1 MMPFGLKNAGATYQ
15 RLVDQVFAE
24 QKGRNMEVYVDDS
37 IVKSKEAKDH
47 VSDLAETFATL
58 RKHQMKLNPKK
69 CVFGVRS
76 GKFLGFMVRKRGID
90 ANPAKV
96 QAALDLL
103 EPKTKRDIQRLTGRM
118 AALSRFISKAS
129 DKGLPFFKALK
140 LPKSKELMWE
150 DEQKIAFQQ
159 LREQLANLPTLARPA
174 EGEVLYLYVAV
185 SPATIVVLTDQPL
198 EKILGKVEKSGRL
211 TKWAFELT
219 KFSISYQPRAAIKAQ
234 ALADFLAECSYQE
247 TLDEEKGT
255 WTVFTDGSATING
268 SGAGVVITSPEG
280 KNFEYAL
287 KFSFKA
293 SNNEAE
299 YEAVVAGLE
308 LCIALEAEHVCLK
321 TDSQLVANQIR
332 GEYEAKEPSMISYLA
347 KIKSVIAKLRTF
359 EIELIPRGQNAQA
372 DALSKLAS
380 STLTELNRFVY
391 VEVRRNRSIDQEIEV
406 QCVEAEPS
414 WMDSI
419 LAYKLQGTLPE
430 DRNLAVK
437 IKRVGPRFIVYN
449 GELLKK
455 SFSAPLLKC
464 VGPTDA
470 DYILREIHFGI
481 CGNHIR
487 GRTLAHKALRVGYY
501 WPTMI
506 QDAKDLVQKCEKC
519 QKFAPVIHRPSRDL
533 QPILNPLPFAQWG
546 LDILG
551 PFPEAPYQKKWLI
564 IGIDYFSKWIEAEA
578 ASNIT
583 EQTVRKFIWQN
594 IITRFGIPKVFVFDH
609 GRQFDNLP
617 LRWYT
622 DHFGIKLEY
631 SAVCHPQSNGQAEAA
646 NKQILNALKK
656 RVEDQ
661 KSKWIEELPRTL
673 WSLRTTE
680 KEATG
685 HSPFELVYE
694 SEAVLPVEIGSES
707 LRVNQF
713 SVEENEHLMKES
725 LDFLDEVRDSAR
737 DRMAAYKQR
746 ISKFY
751 NRRVQT
757 RLLKVGDLVLRNVA
771 AVQKSRIHGK
781 LSANWEGPYELYD
794 ELQPGTYRL
803 RQLGG
808 TELKN
813 HWNADVLRKFHV

>member
-185 SPATIVVLTDQPL
+185 SPATINRW
-198 EKILGKVEKSGRL
+198 KKSGKVEKSGRL

-419 LAYKLQGTLPE
+419 LAYKLQGTLP
-430 DRNLAVK
+430 
-437 IKRVGPRFIVYN
+437 
-449 GELLKK
+449 
-455 SFSAPLLKC
+455 
-464 VGPTDA
+464 
-470 DYILREIHFGI
+470 
-481 CGNHIR
+481 
-487 GRTLAHKALRVGYY
+487 RT
-501 WPTMI
+501 
-506 QDAKDLVQKCEKC
+506 
-519 QKFAPVIHRPSRDL
+519 
-533 QPILNPLPFAQWG
+533 
-546 LDILG
+546 
-551 PFPEAPYQKKWLI
+551 
-564 IGIDYFSKWIEAEA
+564 
-578 ASNIT
+578 
-583 EQTVRKFIWQN
+583 
-594 IITRFGIPKVFVFDH
+594 
-609 GRQFDNLP
+609 
-617 LRWYT
+617 
-622 DHFGIKLEY
+622 
-631 SAVCHPQSNGQAEAA
+631 
-646 NKQILNALKK
+646 
-656 RVEDQ
+656 
-661 KSKWIEELPRTL
+661 
-673 WSLRTTE
+673 
-680 KEATG
+680 
-685 HSPFELVYE
+685 
-694 SEAVLPVEIGSES
+694 
-707 LRVNQF
+707 
-713 SVEENEHLMKES
+713 
-725 LDFLDEVRDSAR
+725 
-737 DRMAAYKQR
+737 
-746 ISKFY
+746 
-751 NRRVQT
+751 
-757 RLLKVGDLVLRNVA
+757 
-771 AVQKSRIHGK
+771 
-781 LSANWEGPYELYD
+781 
-794 ELQPGTYRL
+794 GT
-803 RQLGG
+803 
-808 TELKN
+808 
-813 HWNADVLRKFHV
+813 

>member
-1 MMPFGLKNAGATYQ
+1 
-15 RLVDQVFAE
+15 
-24 QKGRNMEVYVDDS
+24 
-37 IVKSKEAKDH
+37 
-47 VSDLAETFATL
+47 
-58 RKHQMKLNPKK
+58 MKLNPKK

-76 GKFLGFMVRKRGID
+76 GKFLGFMVSKRGID
-90 ANPAKV
+90 ANPTKV
-96 QAALDLL
+96 QAALDLP

-140 LPKSKELMWE
+140 FPKSKELIWE
-150 DEQKIAFQQ
+150 DEQKEAFQQ
-159 LREQLANLPTLARPA
+159 LREHLENLPTLARPA
-174 EGEVLYLYVAV
+174 EGEILYLYVAV
-185 SPATIVVLTDQPL
+185 SPATVSAVLLKEEEKVQQLIYFVSHTLTDAETRYPLLEKVAYAVVVAARKLRPYFDSHQIVVLTDQPL
-198 EKILGKVEKSGRL
+198 EKVLGKE
-211 TKWAFELT
+211 
-219 KFSISYQPRAAIKAQ
+219 I
-234 ALADFLAECSYQE
+234 
-247 TLDEEKGT
+247 LDEGKGT
-255 WTVFTDGSATING
+255 WTVFTDGSTTVNG

-293 SNNEAE
+293 SNNEAK
-299 YEAVVAGLE
+299 YEAAVAGLE

-321 TDSQLVANQIR
+321 TDSQLVANLIR

-359 EIELIPRGQNAQA
+359 ETELIPRGQNAQA

-380 STLTELNRFVY
+380 STLTELNRSVY
-391 VEVRRNRSIDQEIEV
+391 VEVRRTKSIDPEIEV
-406 QCVEAEPS
+406 QCAEVEPS
-414 WMDSI
+414 WMDPI
-419 LAYKLQGTLPE
+419 LAYKLQRTLPE
-430 DRNLAVK
+430 DKNLAAK
-437 IKRVGPRFIVYN
+437 IKRVASRFIVYK

-470 DYILREIHFGI
+470 DYVLREIHFSI
-481 CGNHIR
+481 CGNHIG
-487 GRTLAHKALRVGYY
+487 GRALAHKALRAGYY

-506 QDAKDLVQKCEKC
+506 QDAKELAFKK
-519 QKFAPVIHRPSRDL
+519 
-533 QPILNPLPFAQWG
+533 PLADTEFTTLRSMGVGYFRTIPRG
-546 LDILG
+546 SL
-551 PFPEAPYQKKWLI
+551 PEKWLI
-564 IGIDYFSKWIEAEA
+564 VGIDYFSKWIEAEA

-594 IITRFGIPKVFVFDH
+594 IITRFGIPKVLVFDH

-617 LRWYT
+617 LRRYT
-622 DHFGIKLEY
+622 NQFGIKLAY

-661 KSKWIEELPRTL
+661 KSKWIEELPGTL
-673 WSLRTTE
+673 WSLRTIE

-685 HSPFELVYE
+685 HSPFELVYG

-713 SVEENEHLMKES
+713 SAEENEHLMKES
-725 LDFLDEVRDSAR
+725 LDFLDEIRDSAR

-751 NRRVQT
+751 NRRVQS
-757 RLLKVGDLVLRNVA
+757 RPLKVGDLVLRNAA

-781 LSANWEGPYELYD
+781 LSANWEGPYEIYD

-803 RQLGG
+803 RQLDG

-813 HWNADVLRKFHV
+813 HWNADINERPLSHDYSQFYSVSIIPVPATIISRFTPGAV

>member
-1 MMPFGLKNAGATYQ
+1 MCVDFTDLNRAYSKDFYPLPRIDQLVDSTSGHALLSFMDAFSGYHQIFMHPDDRAKTAFVTSAGVYNYKMMPFGLKNAGATYQ

-47 VSDLAETFATL
+47 VADLAETFATL
-58 RKHQMKLNPKK
+58 RQNQMKLNPKK

-76 GKFLGFMVRKRGID
+76 GKFLGFMVSKRGID
-90 ANPAKV
+90 ANLAKV
-96 QAALDLL
+96 QAALDLP

-118 AALSRFISKAS
+118 TALSRFISKAS

-140 LPKSKELMWE
+140 FSKSK
-150 DEQKIAFQQ
+150 Q
-159 LREQLANLPTLARPA
+159 LREHLANLPTLARPA
-174 EGEVLYLYVAV
+174 EGEILYLCVADSPTTV
-185 SPATIVVLTDQPL
+185 SAVLLKEEEKVQQPIYFVSHTLTDAETRYPLLEKVAYAVVVAARKLRPYFDSHQIVVLTDQPA
-198 EKILGKVEKSGRL
+198 EKVLGKVEKSGRL

-219 KFSISYQPRAAIKAQ
+219 EFSISYQPRAAIKAQ

-247 TLDEEKGT
+247 TLDEGKGT
-255 WTVFTDGSATING
+255 WTVFTDGSATVNG
-268 SGAGVVITSPEG
+268 SGARVVITSPEG

-299 YEAVVAGLE
+299 YEAAVAGLE
-308 LCIALEAEHVCLK
+308 LCIALEAEHICLK
-321 TDSQLVANQIR
+321 TDSHLVANQIR

-380 STLTELNRFVY
+380 STLTELNRSVY
-391 VEVRRNRSIDQEIEV
+391 VEVRRNRSIDPEVEV
-406 QCVEAEPS
+406 QCAEVEPS
-414 WMDSI
+414 WMDPI
-419 LAYKLQGTLPE
+419 LAYKLQGTLSE
-430 DRNLAVK
+430 DRNLAAK
-437 IKRVGPRFIVYN
+437 TKRVASRFIVYK

-464 VGPTDA
+464 VGPPDA

-481 CGNHIR
+481 CGNHIG
-487 GRTLAHKALRVGYY
+487 GRTLAHKALRAGYY

-506 QDAKDLVQKCEKC
+506 QDAKDLVRKCEKC

-551 PFPEAPYQKKWLI
+551 PFPEALYQKKWLI
-564 IGIDYFSKWIEAEA
+564 VGIDYFNKWIEAEA

-594 IITRFGIPKVFVFDH
+594 IITRFGIPKVLVFDH
-609 GRQFDNLP
+609 GRQFDNLS
-617 LRWYT
+617 LRRYT
-622 DHFGIKLEY
+622 DQFGIKLAY

-661 KSKWIEELPRTL
+661 NSKWIEELPGTL

-685 HSPFELVYE
+685 HSPFELVYG

-707 LRVNQF
+707 L
-713 SVEENEHLMKES
+713 
-725 LDFLDEVRDSAR
+725 
-737 DRMAAYKQR
+737 
-746 ISKFY
+746 
-751 NRRVQT
+751 
-757 RLLKVGDLVLRNVA
+757 
-771 AVQKSRIHGK
+771 
-781 LSANWEGPYELYD
+781 
-794 ELQPGTYRL
+794 
-803 RQLGG
+803 
-808 TELKN
+808 
-813 HWNADVLRKFHV
+813 